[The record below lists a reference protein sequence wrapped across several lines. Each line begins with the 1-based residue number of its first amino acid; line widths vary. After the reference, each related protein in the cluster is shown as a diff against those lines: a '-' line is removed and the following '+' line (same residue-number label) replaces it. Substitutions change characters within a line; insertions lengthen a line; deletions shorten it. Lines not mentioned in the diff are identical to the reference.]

1 MLNRVFRDLRLDY
14 KNEAARSA
22 TLRKKERVFNNTIT
36 GVNADRD
43 MKNFN

>member
-1 MLNRVFRDLRLDY
+1 MLNRVFKELRLDY
-14 KNEAARSA
+14 KTEAARAS
-22 TLRKKERVFNNTIT
+22 TLRKKEKVFNNTIT